1 MLLFELIM
9 RFDWDGFGHHGD
21 SCLSSLFIEGTKKA
35 MGTSLGSTYVTRH
48 LDVIAFRLLSIDDF
62 DTGFGRFT
70 PRRIY

>member
-1 MLLFELIM
+1 MYLYMYAL
-9 RFDWDGFGHHGD
+9 
-21 SCLSSLFIEGTKKA
+21 A
-35 MGTSLGSTYVTRH
+35 SLGSTYVTRH